1 MTVTSSQALLPA
13 TSPCKR
19 KICKACGLYLNQLP
33 VFDDQRISD
42 VFWVGLSAVRFDE
55 GQEKRP
61 LSPLTASGSLVHR
74 IEEPF
79 KKRIKFYKTNLVK
92 CVPMKEG
99 RIRYP
104 LEHEMEKCVPNF
116 QLELDMLKPKT
127 VFLLGK
133 QVATFVLK
141 KITKGA
147 TSLDDN
153 FNYTSTRVDGINF
166 VPIHHPSYVLIYK
179 RKVIDQYIQGI
190 QRLFPQEKECY
201 MANAISIPTR

>member
-42 VFWVGLSAVRFDE
+42 VFWVGLSAVRFDD
-55 GQEKRP
+55 GQDKRP
-61 LSPLTASGSLVHR
+61 LSALTPSGSLVHK
-74 IEEPF
+74 IEQPF
-79 KKRIKFYKTNLVK
+79 KSLLKFYKTNLVK
-92 CVPMKEG
+92 CVPMKAD

-104 LEHEMEKCVPNF
+104 LEHEMEKCLPNF
-116 QLELDMLKPKT
+116 EWEIEELKPKT

-141 KITKGA
+141 RMKKGLP
-147 TSLDDN
+147 SLDDD
-153 FNYTSTRVDGINF
+153 FHYGSTRVNGIDF
-166 VPIHHPSYVLIYK
+166 VPIHHPSYILIYR
-179 RKVIDQYIQGI
+179 RKVIDQYIKGI
-190 QRLFPQEKECY
+190 QRLFPL
-201 MANAISIPTR
+201 